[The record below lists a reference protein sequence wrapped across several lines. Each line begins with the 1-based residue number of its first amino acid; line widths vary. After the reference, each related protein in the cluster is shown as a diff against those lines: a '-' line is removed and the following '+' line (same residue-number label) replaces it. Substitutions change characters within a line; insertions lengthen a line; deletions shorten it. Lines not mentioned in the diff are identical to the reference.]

1 MLLEHADR
9 LLAVATRL
17 GQLDRARGMILELAV
32 CGRLLDTTELLAD
45 GQQLNSAPGSDFPH
59 HWTLATLDELGE
71 TKPRNTAPDSSICG
85 FLPMASVPTRYG
97 APMSPETRPWGAIRK
112 GYTHVADGD
121 VVLAKITPC
130 FENGKSGV
138 VKALPGGF
146 GAGTTELHVFR
157 ADSSRVL
164 PEYVALVLKTP
175 SFIRRG
181 IPLMTGSAGQKR
193 VPSSYFGSTPIPLP
207 PLAEQKRIVAK
218 VDELMALC
226 DRLEAQLQE
235 RDARSA
241 DLAKAALARFSEEPT
256 VENLE
261 YLFHP
266 SFNVSTVGLRKSIL
280 KLALRGMIVPSIDGD
295 EAASVTFPKLAA
307 TTRDDSDDTF
317 PDHWLQVSLGACG
330 EWLGGGTPSKDRA
343 DYWVGDI
350 PWVSPKDMKLPRISD
365 SQDHI
370 SLAAV
375 QGSSVRLV
383 PSGSVLMVVR
393 GMILARAFPVALSM
407 REVTINQDMKAL
419 VPYYPSFS
427 EFILLAL
434 SAMEDEVLV
443 TVERSSHGTCKLKTE
458 GLLQIAVPI
467 PPLAEQR
474 RIVAKVEELMALV
487 DQLEAQLAAS
497 EETGTK
503 LLDALVAELAP
514 SN

>member
-17 GQLDRARGMILELAV
+17 GQLDRARGMILEFAV

-97 APMSPETRPWGAIRK
+97 APMSPETRAWGAIRK

-207 PLAEQKRIVAK
+207 PLAEQRRIVAR

-241 DLAKAALARFSEEPT
+241 DLAKAALAKFSEEPT
-256 VENLE
+256 AENLE

-266 SFNVSTVGLRKSIL
+266 SFNVATADLRDRI
-280 KLALRGMIVPSIDGD
+280 
-295 EAASVTFPKLAA
+295 
-307 TTRDDSDDTF
+307 RD
-317 PDHWLQVSLGACG
+317 L
-330 EWLGGGTPSKDRA
+330 
-343 DYWVGDI
+343 
-350 PWVSPKDMKLPRISD
+350 
-365 SQDHI
+365 
-370 SLAAV
+370 AV
-375 QGSSVRLV
+375 QGNLTASVSEDPRACFPGITAHEDATGDRGRQPKHWVVCKMRSLSSLVTSGSRGWKEYYANEGSIFIRTQNIKTDSLVLEDVAYVQLPDATEGKRAQVEQEDLLITITGANVTKAARVTEPLSEAYVSQHLALVRPRWPFMSPWLHLCLLAKGSARGVLECLAYGDKPGLNLDHIRELLV
-383 PSGSVLMVVR
+383 PV
-393 GMILARAFPVALSM
+393 
-407 REVTINQDMKAL
+407 
-419 VPYYPSFS
+419 
-427 EFILLAL
+427 
-434 SAMEDEVLV
+434 
-443 TVERSSHGTCKLKTE
+443 
-458 GLLQIAVPI
+458 

-474 RIVAKVEELMALV
+474 RIVAKVEELLALV
-487 DQLEAQLAAS
+487 DQLEAQLAVS
-497 EETGTK
+497 EEAGTK